1 MVSTPGPEWASS
13 CLCSERADAL
23 KASIRKIV
31 RKLRRDPK
39 GALPAGT
46 GRAARGRGGASRTDS
61 PVLGPKSLGDV
72 TGETVYGDRPLRF
85 RSLTLTEADLPA
97 LDDPSA
103 IEGAFK
109 IRVARHTGAHR
120 DAGALVERQ
129 YSGRGYSVPGGIKR
143 DPSVVTFVA
152 YDEGL
157 VVGTVSV
164 GLDSEHG
171 LAADELYAEE
181 IDGMR
186 AIGSRVCE
194 FTRLAVDRT
203 AASKPVLAGLFHT
216 AYLYASVIRRYTHAV
231 IEVNPRHV
239 AYYGTALGFVPIG
252 PQRMNT
258 RVNAPAVL
266 LYAPFS
272 TIAHGLAQYAGKK
285 QHGPG
290 AKRSLFVYGY
300 SPQEEAGVLK
310 RLRELVA
317 SG

>member
-1 MVSTPGPEWASS
+1 M
-13 CLCSERADAL
+13 

-31 RKLRRDPK
+31 RKLRRPDK
-39 GALPAGT
+39 GALPAGA
-46 GRAARGRGGASRTDS
+46 GRGARGRGTASRTDS
-61 PVLGPKSLGDV
+61 PALGPKSLGDV
-72 TGETVYGDRPLRF
+72 TGQTVFGDRPLRF
-85 RSLTLTEADLPA
+85 RSLTLTEADIPA

-129 YSGRGYSVPGGIKR
+129 YSGRGYTIPSGVKR
-143 DPSVVTFVA
+143 DPSLVTFLA

-171 LAADELYAEE
+171 LAADELYAQE
-181 IDGMR
+181 IDALR
-186 AIGSRVCE
+186 ATGFRMCE

-216 AYLYASVIRRYTHAV
+216 AYLYASVIRLYTHAV

-239 AYYGTALGFVPIG
+239 SYYGTALGFTPIG

-266 LYAPFS
+266 LYAPFAA
-272 TIAHGLAQYAGKK
+272 IAQGLALFAGKK

-290 AKRSLFVYGY
+290 ASRSLFVYGFP
-300 SPQEEAGVLK
+300 PQEEAGVLK
-310 RLRELVA
+310 RLRDLVA
-317 SG
+317 GG